1 MGTPLPG
8 CVSLTPLVLTL
19 TLTLLLA
26 LRLDHMVEA
35 CSCNPAHPQQHFC
48 SAEIVIRGKI
58 SGEKVVSPSNS
69 TSPYLKM
76 IQYEI
81 KLIKM
86 LKGFEKVKDI
96 QYVYTPVFSSL
107 CGVKLDSNNKVHYLL
122 SGSMW
127 SDGKV
132 SIGLCDLVEPWD
144 NLSMS
149 QKKNLNYRY
158 QMGCDCKIAT
168 CYSVPCATTT
178 DNECLWTDW
187 LLVNSLSGEQARQYA
202 CIKSSDSS
210 CSWYRSGPPPEN
222 DFMDMSDP

>member
-1 MGTPLPG
+1 ILSHLALQHLVGG
-8 CVSLTPLVLTL
+8 CAYLKSIKVGLIYLKRNSTEVSLCF
-19 TLTLLLA
+19 LA
-26 LRLDHMVEA
+26 IYIM
-35 CSCNPAHPQQHFC
+35 F
-48 SAEIVIRGKI
+48 
-58 SGEKVVSPSNS
+58 
-69 TSPYLKM
+69 
-76 IQYEI
+76 
-81 KLIKM
+81 
-86 LKGFEKVKDI
+86 KGFEKVKDI

-107 CGVKLDSNNKVHYLL
+107 CGVKLDSNKVHYLL
-122 SGSMW
+122 SGKVL
-127 SDGKV
+127 DEKV

-210 CSWYRSGPPPEN
+210 CNWYRSSPPPEN